1 MTLDR
6 PRRALAALL
15 VLVVFA
21 VPSGAQTGAVVT
33 GKVVDETGAAL
44 PGAIVTLSGPAG
56 TKTTTTGPDGTYRI
70 TGVAPGEYKL
80 TITLTSFSTLTQD
93 VSVREAGTV
102 QVPSSTLGLALRGEE
117 IVVSASRTETALVN
131 APATMS
137 VITTETIARSPAQ
150 NFGDLL
156 RTVPGANVIQMSAR
170 DINITTRQG
179 TSTLANSQLALLDG
193 RSIYLDFFGLV
204 LWDWVPATASDIKQ
218 IEVVR
223 GPASAV
229 WGANALTGVINI
241 ITKTPREAVG
251 TYLTLTGGTFDRKGG
266 SRESEGNG
274 TAYGASASVA
284 RAPNDRFSY
293 RLSGG
298 YYNSDPF
305 SRPVGTVPVGHHPLD
320 ASLRTG
326 GAPYPVDQAGS
337 IGNFRNSGTSQP
349 KLDGRV
355 DQELSN
361 GGRMTY
367 SAGWAASK
375 GIIHTGIGPFDI
387 ENGSYMGYGKV
398 GYSKAALKV
407 NAFVNLVDAKA
418 PNLLLLD
425 PATGAPVRLNFK
437 SQTYDLEAGHS
448 TVLGGKHVL
457 TYGGNARRN
466 NFDIT
471 LTPNGKDRNE
481 FGAYLQDEFFVDKF
495 RLAIGGRV
503 DKFGNIDKA
512 VFSPRVTAMFKPT
525 PAHSLRVSFNR
536 AFRSPSVIN
545 NYLDQNIFAPPALC
559 CAPLRALV
567 PLAQLLA
574 PALVPFFSAPPPLVV
589 RNIGNPNLKEES
601 LNAYEAAYLGTFEG
615 RTTVGFAVY
624 QNDKIRDINFTRLTP
639 SAENPRGLPG
649 FDVYTPA
656 NPPPGFP
663 AAAIAFL
670 AAVPAQFGG
679 PIVLPRTVSTY
690 LNLSGTRQRG
700 VEVSIDHS
708 FNSRVSAFAN
718 YSFQDTPEKRAAK
731 AGEITTPTG
740 EIGIP
745 PRNRYNVGVNFD
757 SGRFLGSA
765 MVNHADKA
773 FWTDV
778 LTSEYD
784 GYSPAYTMLN
794 ATVGAKWANGK
805 VTTSLKGTNL
815 TNEKIQQHTFGDIIK
830 RSVFAEVR
838 LRY

>member
-1 MTLDR
+1 MKLDL
-6 PRRALAALL
+6 RRALATLAVLL
-15 VLVVFA
+15 LFV
-21 VPSGAQTGAVVT
+21 VPSGAQPAGGTIT
-33 GKVVDETGAAL
+33 GKVIDETGASL
-44 PGAIVTLSGPAG
+44 PGATVTLSGPSG
-56 TKTTTTGPDGTYRI
+56 TKATTTGNDGTYRF
-70 TGVAPGEYKL
+70 TGLAAGAYKVTIAVAG
-80 TITLTSFSTLTQD
+80 FSTLVQD
-93 VSVREAGTV
+93 VTVREGAPAE
-102 QVPSSTLGLALRGEE
+102 VPSSTLTIALRGEE
-117 IVVSASRTETALVN
+117 VVVSASKTETALVN
-131 APATMS
+131 APATMT
-137 VITTETIARSPAQ
+137 VITTETIAKSPAQ

-156 RTVPGANVIQMSAR
+156 RNVPGANVIQMSAR
-170 DINITTRQG
+170 DINITTRQS

-204 LWDWVPATASDIKQ
+204 LWDWVPATANDIKQ

-229 WGANALTGVINI
+229 WGANALTGVINV

-251 TYLTLTGGTFDRKGG
+251 TQLTLTGGTFDRKGG
-266 SRESEGNG
+266 SRESEGDGN
-274 TAYGASASVA
+274 AYGASLSVA
-284 RAPNDRFSY
+284 RAPNERISY

-298 YYNSDPF
+298 YYHSDPF
-305 SRPVGTVPVGHHPLD
+305 SRPVGFVPRGHHPLD
-320 ASLRTG
+320 ASLPTG
-326 GAPYPVDQAGS
+326 GAPYPADQANS
-337 IGNFRNSGTSQP
+337 VGNFRNSATNQP
-349 KLDGRV
+349 KLDGRL

-361 GGRMTY
+361 GGRIVY
-367 SAGWAASK
+367 SAGWAATE

-387 ENGSYMGYGKV
+387 QSGSYMGYGKV

-425 PATGAPVRLNFK
+425 PATLAPVQLNFK
-437 SQTYDLEAGHS
+437 SQTYDFEVGHS
-448 TVLGGKHVL
+448 TVVGGKHVF

-481 FGAYLQDEFFVDKF
+481 FGAYVQDEFFVDKF
-495 RLAIGGRV
+495 RLAVGGRV

-512 VFSPRVTAMFKPT
+512 VFSPRITAMFKPT
-525 PAHSLRVSFNR
+525 PTHSLRVSFNR

-545 NYLDQNIFAPPALC
+545 NYLDQNIFAPPSAC
-559 CAPLRALV
+559 CSQLRALV

-574 PALVPFFSAPPPLVV
+574 PALVPFFSNPPPLVV

-601 LNAYEAAYLGTFEG
+601 LNAYEAAYLGTFAG
-615 RTTVGFAVY
+615 RTTVGLAVY
-624 QNDKIRDINFTRLTP
+624 QNDKVRDINFTRIAP
-639 SAENPRGLPG
+639 SPENPLGLPG

-656 NPPPGFP
+656 NPPPGYP
-663 AAAIAFL
+663 AAAIALL

-679 PIVLPRTVSTY
+679 PIFLPRTVSTY
-690 LNLSGTRQRG
+690 LNLSGYRQRG
-700 VEVSIDHS
+700 FEASIDHS
-708 FNSRVSAFAN
+708 FSSRVSGFAN
-718 YSFQDTPEKRAAK
+718 YSFQDTPEKRAK
-731 AGEITTPTG
+731 AGEITTPTS

-745 PRNRYNVGVNFD
+745 PRNRYNVGLNFETA
-757 SGRFLGSA
+757 RILGSA
-765 MVNHADKA
+765 LVNHADKA

-784 GYSPAYTMLN
+784 AYTPAYTMLN
-794 ATVGAKWANGK
+794 ASFGVKWANGK
-805 VTTSLKGTNL
+805 VVTSLKGTNL
-815 TNEKIQQHTFGDIIK
+815 ANQKVQQHTFGDIIK